1 MIMNFQHVKILALT
15 ELSRA
20 VLLNTCTWM
29 MEQFCMHF
37 PAYQNLIYFSCRG
50 KSTELYQMLASGC
63 HNGSFRQ
70 CWMQLKRGNLQLN
83 DAEKWCYWTVFITW
97 DWPSETRERIE
108 KRIGLKMYGTMSSW
122 KRTLVF
128 TKGKKYKCR
137 LSMCVCVY

>member
-1 MIMNFQHVKILALT
+1 MIMNFQHVKILAIT

-20 VLLNTCTWM
+20 VLNTCTWM
-29 MEQFCMHF
+29 MEQFSMHF
-37 PAYQNLIYFSCRG
+37 PAYQNLIYFSCRS

-83 DAEKWCYWTVFITW
+83 DAEKLCYWTVFITW

-108 KRIGLKMYGTMSSW
+108 KEMDSFRKVWYNIQLDKNIGCLQKA
-122 KRTLVF
+122 KNI
-128 TKGKKYKCR
+128 KCKH
-137 LSMCVCVY
+137 V